1 MKTTLLFALLTL
13 TFMGIF
19 YACTKGSAESGSA
32 TTFKVNLTDNPLAA
46 QEVNIDLKEVR
57 VNFKEGSEQ
66 WFVLKTNSGIYNL
79 LDFQNGA
86 DTTIATGIITE
97 GNITEL
103 RLVLGANN
111 SVKMNDV
118 VYPLTIPSG
127 SETGLKIKLGQ
138 NFKKGNEQE
147 VTIDFDAA
155 LSVHQTEN
163 GTYELKPVLKLK

>member
-19 YACTKGSAESGSA
+19 YACTKGSAETGA
-32 TTFKVNLTDNPLAA
+32 TTTFKVNLTDNPLAA

-57 VNFKEGSEQ
+57 VNFKDGSEE
-66 WFVLKTNSGIYNL
+66 WSVLPTNSGIYNL
-79 LDFQNGA
+79 LDFQNGL
-86 DTTIATGIITE
+86 DTTIATGTIT
-97 GNITEL
+97 GNNIAEI

-111 SVKMNDV
+111 SIKMNDV

-127 SETGLKIKLGQ
+127 SENGLKIKLG
-138 NFKKGNEQE
+138 KSLSKGMNE

-163 GTYELKPVLKLK
+163 GIYMLKPVLKFK